1 MFCRSNHVLI
11 PDNVKHFDS
20 DYCISGITLLIIITS
35 LFQVNISLFYSTLF
49 LLPFKAMVFHSK
61 QPTGLPKETQGIV
74 SCVSSWT

>member
-35 LFQVNISLFYSTLF
+35 LFQVNISLFTQLFSSF
-49 LLPFKAMVFHSK
+49 LLRRWFSIQNSQLVYQKKLKV
-61 QPTGLPKETQGIV
+61 
-74 SCVSSWT
+74 